1 MTRVHAPALE
11 RISKGSYSG
20 PDVARLFEEMAEE
33 ADKTETEGYHVVI
46 SFLEEGDEFV
56 EGTYVPE
63 LHLTLRKIEDE

>member
-1 MTRVHAPALE
+1 MTRVHAPAIE

-33 ADKTETEGYHVVI
+33 AAKSDSEGYHVCI
-46 SFLEEGDEFV
+46 SFLEEDDEFV